1 MLINNNEIKLQPAL
15 VAIVEVFNENPNKYV
30 NTLDFLRAGTLSPA
44 AGVAK
49 LKSKGAIIVTEL
61 RTVTDSKGKSRKNIA
76 HYKLVRWS

>member
-1 MLINNNEIKLQPAL
+1 MNNKIEPPSLSPAL
-15 VAIVEVFNENPNKYV
+15 AAMVEVFNQNQNNFV
-30 NTLDFLRAGTLSPA
+30 STIGFLNAGTLSPA